1 MTSKTLENC
10 LTKRLRPAPPP
21 STANWNKRVVCIIRE
36 FHGSHLNRGLGYWI
50 TLRPEQMLDGKH
62 LKDDSY
68 NHPLYTWCF
77 DSEAGETIGQAKKL
91 ARHYAKA
98 LGVKIV
104 KFDERI

>member
-1 MTSKTLENC
+1 M
-10 LTKRLRPAPPP
+10 TKRLRRAPPP

-50 TLRPEQMLDGKH
+50 TLRPAFLFSGKRLADDML
-62 LKDDSY
+62 

-77 DSEAGETIGQAKKL
+77 DSEAVDTIGQAEKL

-98 LGVKIV
+98 LGVKIARY
-104 KFDERI
+104 DERI